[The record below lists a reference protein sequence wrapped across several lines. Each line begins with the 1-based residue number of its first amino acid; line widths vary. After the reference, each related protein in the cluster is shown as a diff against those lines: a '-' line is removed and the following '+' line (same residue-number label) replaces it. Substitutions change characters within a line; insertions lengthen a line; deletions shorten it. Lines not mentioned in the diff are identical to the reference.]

1 MKRNHKRPP
10 FKTLSDSKELIVE
23 SLRLP
28 KDTMLGAAI
37 VTITGNRE
45 AFIENYKGIL
55 EYTTQTIVLQG
66 KNCKICF
73 EGKQLSIEYY
83 TNEDMKISG
92 MIDTVRY
99 FFFCWYHASLDTVFQ
114 RLCDHKGMGI
124 FCRAAFESMRKPR
137 YFSMEH

>member
-1 MKRNHKRPP
+1 MRREKRRQPISIFEK
-10 FKTLSDSKELIVE
+10 SKELIVE

-55 EYTTQTIVLQG
+55 EYTTESIVLQG
-66 KNCKICF
+66 KNAKICF
-73 EGKQLSIEYY
+73 EGSSLSIDYY

-92 MIDTVRY
+92 KIDTLRY
-99 FFFCWYHASLDTVFQ
+99 
-114 RLCDHKGMGI
+114 I
-124 FCRAAFESMRKPR
+124 
-137 YFSMEH
+137 

>member
-1 MKRNHKRPP
+1 MKINHKRPP

-23 SLRLP
+23 SLKLP

-55 EYTTQTIVLQG
+55 EYTKESIVLQG
-66 KNCKICF
+66 KNCKISF
-73 EGKQLSIEYY
+73 EGRNLSIDYY

-92 MIDTVRY
+92 NIDAVRY
-99 FFFCWYHASLDTVFQ
+99 L
-114 RLCDHKGMGI
+114 
-124 FCRAAFESMRKPR
+124 
-137 YFSMEH
+137 

>member
-1 MKRNHKRPP
+1 MRKNSKKLPISA
-10 FKTLSDSKELIVE
+10 LSNPRELIVE
-23 SLRLP
+23 SLKLP

-55 EYTTQTIVLQG
+55 EYTTESIVLQG

-73 EGKQLSIEYY
+73 EGKGLSIDYY

-92 MIDTVRY
+92 SIDTVRY
-99 FFFCWYHASLDTVFQ
+99 V
-114 RLCDHKGMGI
+114 
-124 FCRAAFESMRKPR
+124 
-137 YFSMEH
+137 